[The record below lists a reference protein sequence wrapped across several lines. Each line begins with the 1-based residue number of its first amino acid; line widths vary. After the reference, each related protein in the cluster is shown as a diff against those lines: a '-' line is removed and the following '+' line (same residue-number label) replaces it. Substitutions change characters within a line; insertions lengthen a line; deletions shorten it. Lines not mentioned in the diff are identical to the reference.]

1 MRARLS
7 HLILI
12 LAGLG
17 LSACARMPPD
27 HVALDIQARN
37 NVHSTDVVAPV
48 RQGEVYVF
56 VPQTSTGGQGGLL
69 GALVAAG
76 IDSVRTSKAE
86 DAVKPLRDAVVD
98 FNFDDVLRQDLKAS
112 MSKVQW
118 LNVTEVKVIKD
129 VATASLDSAIT
140 DSKASAVLMVAAD
153 YHLSNDGST
162 FDIAI
167 KANLFPNSLALTQPK
182 TTDANAKPKSDVNNA
197 IYRNAFTFEA
207 KVPGAT
213 EDRDRNMNVWAANHG
228 ELLRAATTKGVA
240 KLTELIA
247 ADIQEAPLVTT
258 EQAKVEKV
266 LGDGP
271 DGVLTRH
278 ANGTLAFAAK

>member
-7 HLILI
+7 RLILI

-17 LSACARMPPD
+17 LSACAGTPPA
-27 HVALDIQARN
+27 HVALDINARN

-56 VPQTSTGGQGGLL
+56 VPQASTGGQGGLL
-69 GALVAAG
+69 GALIVAGVDA
-76 IDSVRTSKAE
+76 VRTSNAE
-86 DAVKPLRDAVVD
+86 DAVKPLRDAVID

-140 DSKASAVLMVAAD
+140 NSKASAVLMVAAD
-153 YHLSNDGST
+153 YHLSNDGGT
-162 FDIAI
+162 FYIAVR
-167 KANLFPNSLALTQPK
+167 ANLFPNSLALTPPK
-182 TTDANAKPKSDVNNA
+182 AGDANAKPKSDLSNA
-197 IYRNAFTFEA
+197 IYRNSFLFEA

-213 EDRDRNMNVWAANHG
+213 DDRHRNMDVWAANHG
-228 ELLRAATTKGVA
+228 ALLRAATTRGAA

-247 ADIQEAPLVTT
+247 ADIQEAPLVTA
-258 EQAKVEKV
+258 EQGTAEKV
-266 LGDGP
+266 LGNGP
-271 DGVLTRH
+271 DGVLTRR
-278 ANGTLAFAAK
+278 ANGTLAYAAK

>member
-7 HLILI
+7 QLILI

-17 LSACARMPPD
+17 LSACATTPD

-56 VPQTSTGGQGGLL
+56 VPQASSGGQGLI

-86 DAVKPLRDAVVD
+86 DAVKPLRDAVID
-98 FNFDDVLRQDLKAS
+98 FNFDDLLRQDLKAS

-118 LNVTEVKVIKD
+118 LNVTDVKVIKD

-140 DSKASAVLMVAAD
+140 GSKASAVLMVAAD

-162 FDIAI
+162 FDIAV
-167 KANLFPNSLALTQPK
+167 KADLFPNSLALTQPK
-182 TTDANAKPKSDVNNA
+182 TTDANTKPKSDVKNA
-197 IYRNAFTFEA
+197 IYRNTFTFEA

-213 EDRDRNMNVWAANHG
+213 DDRDRNMGVWAANHG
-228 ELLRAATTKGVA
+228 ELLRAATTRGVA

-247 ADIQEAPLVTT
+247 ADIQEAPLVTA
-258 EQAKVEKV
+258 EQGKVEKV

-278 ANGTLAFAAK
+278 ANGTLAFAAQ